1 MNLCILWHMHQPFYK
16 NLITGRYEM
25 PWVRLHSTKDYYDMV
40 AILDEFPAVKQTFN
54 LVPSLLEQIEEYGR
68 GEAIDDHL
76 ELSRKDVSEL
86 TDSDKAEML
95 VYFFKANYETMIK
108 PHPRFDQLYKLRR
121 QGAEYFSEEDW
132 RDLQVWSNLVWI
144 DPMFKKEKPI
154 KNLLTRGKE
163 FSEKD
168 KSSLLE
174 FQQKIISGIIPKYKE
189 VAERG
194 QIELSVT
201 PYFHP
206 ILPLLVDTEIAR
218 QSVAQI
224 ALPENRF
231 RRTEDARLQVKS
243 AIDYFESRFG
253 FRPKG
258 MWPSEGS
265 VSEQIVPLL
274 VEQGIQWIATDEEI
288 LAMSLGKGV
297 RGGGDDSLITTGEL
311 YQPYRIT
318 VEGKSINIFFR
329 DHAISDLIGFVYSK
343 FDPQEA
349 AVDLIGKLEAIEGNL
364 KRKGR
369 VGTVCIALDGENA
382 WEYFPDDGRPFLSA
396 LYKRLSEHPTIKTV
410 TFSEAMAQS
419 PEIGSLK
426 RLHPGSWINHNFN
439 IWIGHREDN
448 KAWDLLF
455 AAREELAKKTSEIG
469 LEHPDHKLA
478 LAMKEILVAEGSDW
492 CWWFGDE
499 HHSPDNDR
507 FDQLYRSHLMN
518 VYELLGLRPP
528 AELQKPI
535 RTDYIR
541 SHLTEPIDYL
551 KPTLD
556 GKITHYYE
564 WASAGFFDCR
574 KAGSTMH
581 KADRKLSAIYYGYGR
596 RGEVFFRIDPATS
609 TDFQKIVLKFE
620 FTKPE
625 GMEIVFKD
633 GRLHSSGPTKYMNFG
648 LTSILEI
655 EILVDEI
662 GGDSSAVSVHVLEG
676 DNEVEKWPVIDSIP
690 IRPDIA
696 QKLFWAI

>member
-1 MNLCILWHMHQPFYK
+1 
-16 NLITGRYEM
+16 M
-25 PWVRLHSTKDYYDMV
+25 PWVRLHGTKDYYDMV
-40 AILDEFPAVKQTFN
+40 AILDEFPTIKQTFN
-54 LVPSLLEQIEEYGR
+54 LVPSLLEQIEEYSR

-76 ELSRKDVSEL
+76 ELSRKKVSEL
-86 TDSDKAEML
+86 ADADKAEML
-95 VYFFKANYETMIK
+95 ANFFKANYETMIK
-108 PHPRFDQLYKLRR
+108 PYPRYDQLYVLRR
-121 QGAEYFSEEDW
+121 QGAGKFSEEDW
-132 RDLQVWSNLVWI
+132 CDLQVWSNLAWI
-144 DPMFKKEKPI
+144 DPMFHQDKPI
-154 KNLLTRGKE
+154 KSLLAKGKRFSENDKNLLLDYQRNIIGK
-163 FSEKD
+163 
-168 KSSLLE
+168 
-174 FQQKIISGIIPKYKE
+174 IIPKYKE
-189 VAERG
+189 VAQRG

-218 QSVAQI
+218 QSVPQI
-224 ALPENRF
+224 SLPENRF
-231 RRTEDARLQVKS
+231 RRPEDARLQVES
-243 AIDYFESRFG
+243 AIEFFESRFG
-253 FRPKG
+253 FRPAG

-265 VSEQIVPLL
+265 VSEQVVPLL
-274 VEQGIQWIATDEEI
+274 AEQGIKWIATDEEI

-311 YQPYRIT
+311 YQPYQIT
-318 VEGKSINIFFR
+318 VDSKSIDIFFR
-329 DHAISDLIGFVYSK
+329 DHAISDLIGFVYSR
-343 FDPQEA
+343 FDPQDA
-349 AVDLIGKLEAIEGNL
+349 AADFVGKLEAIEANL
-364 KRKGR
+364 KRKSR
-369 VGTVCIALDGENA
+369 HGTVCVALDGENA
-382 WEYFPDDGRPFLSA
+382 WEYFAEDGRPFLKA
-396 LYKRLSEHPTIKTV
+396 LYNRLAEHSTIKTA
-410 TFSEAMAQS
+410 TFAEAIGNGSEK
-419 PEIGSLK
+419 GSLK

-439 IWIGHREDN
+439 IWIGHKEDN

-455 AAREELAKKTSEIG
+455 AAREELAMRVNEV
-469 LEHPDHKLA
+469 KLDNQKDKLS

-518 VYELLGLRPP
+518 AYELLGLKVPP
-528 AELQKPI
+528 ELQKPI

-581 KADRKLSAIYYGYGR
+581 KADRKLRAIYYGYGR
-596 RGEVFFRIDPATS
+596 RGEVFFRIDPATG
-609 TDFQKIVLKFE
+609 TDLKKIAVKFA

-625 GMEIVFKD
+625 GLEIIFN
-633 GRLHSSGPTKYMNFG
+633 GSGLQSSGTVEYMNFG
-648 LTSILEI
+648 LNNILEI
-655 EILVDEI
+655 EVRANGI
-662 GGDSSAVSVHVLEG
+662 GGDSSAVSVHILE
-676 DNEVEKWPVIDSIP
+676 DDKEVEKWPVVDTIP

>member
-1 MNLCILWHMHQPFYK
+1 
-16 NLITGRYEM
+16 M
-25 PWVRLHSTKDYYDMV
+25 PWVRLHGTKDYYDMV
-40 AILDEFPAVKQTFN
+40 AILDEFPTIKQTFN
-54 LVPSLLEQIEEYGR
+54 LVPSLLEQIEEYSR

-76 ELSRKDVSEL
+76 ELSRKNASEL
-86 TDSDKAEML
+86 TDADKAEIL
-95 VYFFKANYETMIK
+95 ANFFKANYETMIK
-108 PHPRFDQLYKLRR
+108 PHPRFDQLYILRR
-121 QGAEYFSEEDW
+121 QGAGKFSDSDW
-132 RDLQVWSNLVWI
+132 RDLQVWSNLAWF
-144 DPMFKKEKPI
+144 DPMFHQDKPV
-154 KNLLTRGKE
+154 KGMLARGKQ

-168 KSSLLE
+168 KNQLLD
-174 FQQKIISGIIPKYKE
+174 FQQDVIGKIIPKYKE
-189 VAERG
+189 VAQRG

-206 ILPLLVDTEIAR
+206 ILPLLIDTEIAR
-218 QSVAQI
+218 QSVPQI
-224 ALPENRF
+224 SLPENRF
-231 RRTEDARLQVKS
+231 RRPEDARLQVQS
-243 AIDYFESRFG
+243 AIEFFESRFG
-253 FRPKG
+253 FRPLG

-265 VSEQIVPLL
+265 VSAQVVPLL
-274 VEQGIQWIATDEEI
+274 AEQGIKWIATDEEI

-311 YQPYRIT
+311 YQPYQIT
-318 VEGKSINIFFR
+318 VDGKSIDIFFR
-329 DHAISDLIGFVYSK
+329 DHAISDLIGFVYSR
-343 FDPQEA
+343 FDPQDA
-349 AVDLIGKLEAIEGNL
+349 AADFVGKLEAIEANL

-369 VGTVCIALDGENA
+369 NGTVCVALDGENA
-382 WEYFPDDGRPFLSA
+382 WEYFADDGRPFLKA
-396 LYKRLSEHPTIKTV
+396 LYKRLTEHPTIKTA
-410 TFSEAMAQS
+410 TFAEAIGNGSEK
-419 PEIGSLK
+419 GTLK

-439 IWIGHREDN
+439 IWIGHKEDN

-455 AAREELAKKTSEIG
+455 AAREELAKRANEV
-469 LEHPDHKLA
+469 KLDNQNDKLS

-518 VYELLGLRPP
+518 AYELLGLIVPP
-528 AELQKPI
+528 DLQKPI

-581 KADRKLSAIYYGYGR
+581 KADRKLKAIYYGYGR
-596 RGEVFFRIDPATS
+596 RGEVFFRIDPATG
-609 TDFQKIVLKFE
+609 TDLKKIVVKFA

-625 GMEIVFKD
+625 GLEIIFN
-633 GRLHSSGPTKYMNFG
+633 GSGLQSSGSVEYMNFG
-648 LTSILEI
+648 LNNILEI
-655 EILVDEI
+655 EVRADGI
-662 GGDSSAVSVHVLEG
+662 GGDSSAVSVHILEG
-676 DNEVEKWPVIDSIP
+676 DREVEKWPVVDTIP